1 MKRRAFAL
9 LCVTAVLA
17 GALSPAFTFS
27 AKWIG
32 SYSAY
37 DWWSIRTADIKLYS
51 YASNGNI
58 LNTGLTVNPAGWK
71 EKIYDISPYVPWKSV
86 TDRYISS
93 TYAQLSHTFT
103 PLPNSASMYGIQLQF
118 RDEWTLLQGRKYEFI
133 LLRNSIAFYD
143 DQGAPVSTGTQI
155 KSVSFGGLNATLE
168 DIRIDKDGYD
178 RAIRCLLE
186 PTSDVYVQTVSVFFN
201 SSYNP
206 LKPASKIVLDL
217 GFSDCVSYSGELEDA
232 VVNPTLDN
240 IDKQVQE
247 IQKSLN
253 PDVDYSKL
261 DQAIAEAGGIQGY
274 LDAQQG
280 DIMSSADRFKAHMPT
295 GVLPPTGDIP
305 TFLWSLVTGITNLK
319 IPVSNVTTSYFNGVT
334 IPGLIVISA
343 GGSYVSLG
351 GMLTICAAIY
361 GVRVF
366 LHLVGVRSFT
376 SKASDQEGD
385 KNG

>member
-1 MKRRAFAL
+1 MKRRALAL
-9 LCVTAVLA
+9 LCVIVVLA
-17 GALSPAFTFS
+17 GALFPAFTFS

-37 DWWSIRTADIKLYS
+37 DWWSTRTADVKLYS
-51 YASNGNI
+51 YSSNGNI
-58 LNTGLTVNPAGWK
+58 LNTGMLVNLAGWM

-93 TYAQLSHTFT
+93 TYAQLYENFA
-103 PLPNSASMYGIQLQF
+103 PLPSGASMYGIQLQF
-118 RDEWTLLQGRKYEFI
+118 RDEWTLLQGQKYEFI

-143 DQGAPVSTGTQI
+143 DQGTPVSTDTQV
-155 KSVSFGGLNATLE
+155 KSVSFGGLNATLDE
-168 DIRIDKDGYD
+168 IRIDKDGYD
-178 RAIRCLLE
+178 RAIRCVLE
-186 PTSDVYVQTVSVFFN
+186 PTADVYVQTVSIIFK

-206 LKPASKIVLDL
+206 SKPASKIVLDL
-217 GFSDCVSYSGELEDA
+217 GFSDCVSYSGDLEDA

-240 IDKQVQE
+240 IDKQLQE
-247 IQKSLN
+247 IQQSLN

-261 DQAIAEAGGIQGY
+261 DQAIADAGGIDAY
-274 LDAQQG
+274 LKDQQD
-280 DIMSSADRFKAHMPT
+280 DIMSTADRFKINKPS
-295 GVLPPTGDIP
+295 GVLPATGDISN
-305 TFLWSLVTGITNLK
+305 FLWALVNGITSLQ

-343 GGSYVSLG
+343 GGSYLSLG

-366 LHLVGVRSFT
+366 LHLVGARTFT
-376 SKASDQEGD
+376 SKSSDQEGD
-385 KNG
+385 K

>member
-1 MKRRAFAL
+1 MKRRALAL
-9 LCVTAVLA
+9 LCVTVVLA

-58 LNTGLTVNPAGWK
+58 LNTGILVNPAGWK
-71 EKIYDISPYVPWKSV
+71 ETIFDISPYVTWRSV
-86 TDRYISS
+86 IDRYISS
-93 TYAQLSHTFT
+93 TYAHLTYTFT
-103 PLPNSASMYGIQLQF
+103 PLPSGASMYGIQLQF

-133 LLRNSIAFYD
+133 LLRNSIAFYNSAGD
-143 DQGAPVSTGTQI
+143 PVSTGTQV
-155 KSVSFGGLNATLE
+155 KTVSFGGVDATLE
-168 DIRIDKDGYD
+168 DVRIGKDGYD
-178 RAIRCLLE
+178 RAIRCVVE
-186 PTSDVYVQTVSVFFN
+186 PTADVYVQTVSIVFK

-206 LKPASKIVLDL
+206 SNAASKIVVDL
-217 GFSDCVSYSGELEDA
+217 AFSDCVSYSGELEDA

-261 DQAIAEAGGIQGY
+261 DQAIADAGGIEGY
-274 LDAQQG
+274 LKDQQD
-280 DIMSSADRFKAHMPT
+280 DIMSSADRFKLKKPS
-295 GVLPPTGDIP
+295 GVLPATGDIP
-305 TFLWSLVTGITNLK
+305 SFLWALVNGITGLQ
-319 IPVSNVTTSYFNGVT
+319 IPVSAVTTSYFNGVS

-343 GGSYVSLG
+343 GGSYLSLG
-351 GMLTICAAIY
+351 GMFSICAAIY

-366 LHLVGVRSFT
+366 LHLVGVRTFT
-376 SKASDQEGD
+376 AKSSDQEGD
-385 KNG
+385 K

>member
-1 MKRRAFAL
+1 MKRRVLAL
-9 LCVTAVLA
+9 LCITVVLA
-17 GALSPAFTFS
+17 GALSLAFTFS

-58 LNTGLTVNPAGWK
+58 LNTGMPVNPAGWK
-71 EKIYDISPYVPWKSV
+71 ETIFDITPYVTWRSV

-93 TYAQLSHTFT
+93 TYAHLTYTFT
-103 PLPNSASMYGIQLQF
+103 PLPSGASMYGIQLQF

-133 LLRNSIAFYD
+133 LLRNSIAFYNSA
-143 DQGAPVSTGTQI
+143 GASVSTGTQV
-155 KSVSFGGLNATLE
+155 KLVSFGGVNATLE
-168 DIRIDKDGYD
+168 DFHIGKDGYD
-178 RAIRCLLE
+178 RAIRCVVE
-186 PTSDVYVQTVSVFFN
+186 PTADVYVQTVSIVFKSN
-201 SSYNP
+201 YNP
-206 LKPASKIVLDL
+206 SNSATKIVLDL
-217 GFSDCVSYSGELEDA
+217 AFSDCVSYTGELDSV
-232 VVNPTLDN
+232 VVNPTVDN

-274 LDAQQG
+274 LEAQQ
-280 DIMSSADRFKAHMPT
+280 DNIMSSADRFNLKKPT
-295 GVLPPTGDIP
+295 GVLPATGDIP
-305 TFLWSLVTGITNLK
+305 SFLWALVNGITSLQ
-319 IPVSNVTTSYFNGVT
+319 IPVSAVTTSYFNGVS

-343 GGSYVSLG
+343 GGSYLSLG

-366 LHLVGVRSFT
+366 LHLVGVRTFT
-376 SKASDQEGD
+376 SKPSDQEGD
-385 KNG
+385 K

>member
-1 MKRRAFAL
+1 MKRRALAL
-9 LCVTAVLA
+9 LCVTVVLA

-37 DWWSIRTADIKLYS
+37 DWWSIRTADIKLYT
-51 YASNGNI
+51 YNINGFYTSAI
-58 LNTGLTVNPAGWK
+58 PVNSSGWSQ
-71 EKIYDISPYVPWKSV
+71 KIYDISPYVSWTSV

-93 TYAQLSHTFT
+93 TYAHLSETFT
-103 PLPNSASMYGIQLQF
+103 ALSADATMYGLQLYF

-133 LLRNSIAFYD
+133 ILRNSIAFYD
-143 DQGAPVSTGTQI
+143 KQGSPISTGTQL
-155 KSVSFGGLNATLE
+155 KSVSFGTLNATLE
-168 DIRIDKDGYD
+168 DVRIGKDGFD
-178 RAIRCLLE
+178 RAIRCLLQ
-186 PTSDVYVQTVSVFFN
+186 PTEDIQVQNVNIIFK

-206 LKPASKIVLDL
+206 TVSASKIVLDL
-217 GFSDCVSYSGELEDA
+217 GFSDCVSYSGELEGA

-247 IQKSLN
+247 IQQSLN

-274 LDAQQG
+274 LEAQQD
-280 DIMSSADRFKAHMPT
+280 DIMSSANRFKLKKPS
-295 GVLPPTGDIP
+295 GVLPATGDIP
-305 TFLWSLVTGITNLK
+305 SFLWALVTGITNLQ

-343 GGSYVSLG
+343 GGSYLSFG

-366 LHLVGVRSFT
+366 LHLVGARTFT
-376 SKASDQEGD
+376 SKSSDQEGD
-385 KNG
+385 K

>member
-1 MKRRAFAL
+1 VKRRALAL
-9 LCVTAVLA
+9 LCVTVVLA

-58 LNTGLTVNPAGWK
+58 LNTGILVNPAGWK
-71 EKIYDISPYVPWKSV
+71 ETIFDISPYVTWRSV
-86 TDRYISS
+86 IDRYISS
-93 TYAQLSHTFT
+93 TYAHLTYTFT
-103 PLPNSASMYGIQLQF
+103 PLPSGASMYGIQLQF

-133 LLRNSIAFYD
+133 LLRNSIAFYNSAGD
-143 DQGAPVSTGTQI
+143 PVSTGTQV
-155 KSVSFGGLNATLE
+155 KTVSFGGVDATLE
-168 DIRIDKDGYD
+168 DVRIGKDGYD
-178 RAIRCLLE
+178 RAIRCVVE
-186 PTSDVYVQTVSVFFN
+186 PTADVYVQTVSIVFK

-206 LKPASKIVLDL
+206 SNAASKIVVDL
-217 GFSDCVSYSGELEDA
+217 AFSDCVSYSGELEDA

-261 DQAIAEAGGIQGY
+261 DQAIADAGGIEGY
-274 LDAQQG
+274 LKDQQD
-280 DIMSSADRFKAHMPT
+280 DIMSSADRFKLKKPS
-295 GVLPPTGDIP
+295 GVLPATGDIP
-305 TFLWSLVTGITNLK
+305 SFLWALVNGITGLQ
-319 IPVSNVTTSYFNGVT
+319 IPVSAVTTSYFNGVS

-343 GGSYVSLG
+343 GGSYLSLG
-351 GMLTICAAIY
+351 GMFSICAAIY

-366 LHLVGVRSFT
+366 LHLVGVRTFT
-376 SKASDQEGD
+376 AKSSDQEGD
-385 KNG
+385 K

>member
-1 MKRRAFAL
+1 MKRRALAL
-9 LCVTAVLA
+9 LCITVVLA

-37 DWWSIRTADIKLYS
+37 DWWSIRTADIKMYT
-51 YASNGNI
+51 YDKNGFYTSAI
-58 LNTGLTVNPAGWK
+58 SVNSSGWSQ
-71 EKIYDISPYVPWKSV
+71 KIYDISPFVSWTSV

-93 TYAQLSHTFT
+93 TYAHLSQTFT
-103 PLPNSASMYGIQLQF
+103 GLSADATMYGLQLYF

-133 LLRNSIAFYD
+133 ILRNSIAFYD
-143 DQGAPVSTGTQI
+143 KQGSPISTGTQV

-168 DIRIDKDGYD
+168 DIRIGKDGYD
-178 RAIRCLLE
+178 RAIRCLLS
-186 PTSDVYVQTVSVFFN
+186 PTEDIQVQNVNIIFK

-206 LKPASKIVLDL
+206 TVSASKIILDL
-217 GFSDCVSYSGELEDA
+217 GFSDCVSYSGELEGA

-247 IQKSLN
+247 IQQSLN

-274 LDAQQG
+274 LEAQQD
-280 DIMSSADRFKAHMPT
+280 DIMSSADRFKLKKPS
-295 GVLPPTGDIP
+295 GVLPATGDIP
-305 TFLWSLVTGITNLK
+305 SFLWALVNGITSLQ
-319 IPVSNVTTSYFNGVT
+319 IPVSAVTTSYFNGVS

-343 GGSYVSLG
+343 GGSYLSLG

-366 LHLVGVRSFT
+366 LHLVGARTFT
-376 SKASDQEGD
+376 SKSSDQEGD
-385 KNG
+385 K

>member
-1 MKRRAFAL
+1 MKRRALAL
-9 LCVTAVLA
+9 LCVTVVLA

-32 SYSAY
+32 SYGAY
-37 DWWSIRTADIKLYS
+37 DWWSIRTADIKMYTYNKS
-51 YASNGNI
+51 GIYTSAI
-58 LNTGLTVNPAGWK
+58 PVNSSGWS
-71 EKIYDISPYVPWKSV
+71 EKIYDISPYVSWTSV

-93 TYAQLSHTFT
+93 TYAHLSETFT
-103 PLPNSASMYGIQLQF
+103 ALSADATMYGLQLYF

-133 LLRNSIAFYD
+133 ILRNSIAFYD
-143 DQGAPVSTGTQI
+143 KQGSPISTGTQL
-155 KSVSFGGLNATLE
+155 KSVSFGTLNATL
-168 DIRIDKDGYD
+168 DDVRIGKDGYD
-178 RAIRCLLE
+178 RAIRCLLQ
-186 PTSDVYVQTVSVFFN
+186 PTEDIQVQNVNIIFK

-206 LKPASKIVLDL
+206 TVSASKIVLDL
-217 GFSDCVSYSGELEDA
+217 GFSDCVSYSGELEGA

-247 IQKSLN
+247 IQQSLN

-274 LDAQQG
+274 LEAQQD
-280 DIMSSADRFKAHMPT
+280 DIMSSADRFKLKKPT
-295 GVLPPTGDIP
+295 GVLPATGDIP
-305 TFLWSLVTGITNLK
+305 SFLWALVSGITGLQ
-319 IPVSNVTTSYFNGVT
+319 IPVSAVTTSYFNGVS

-343 GGSYVSLG
+343 GGSYLSIG

-366 LHLVGVRSFT
+366 LHLVGVRTFT
-376 SKASDQEGD
+376 SKSSDQEGD
-385 KNG
+385 K

>member
-9 LCVTAVLA
+9 LCVTVVLA

-32 SYSAY
+32 QYSAY
-37 DWWSIRTADIKLYS
+37 DWWSIRTADIMMYTYDK
-51 YASNGNI
+51 NG
-58 LNTGLTVNPAGWK
+58 VYHSAMPVSSAGWS
-71 EKIYDISPYVPWKSV
+71 EKIYDISPYVKWTSV

-93 TYAQLSHTFT
+93 TYAQLSETFT
-103 PLPNSASMYGIQLQF
+103 ALPVDASMYGLQLEF

-133 LLRNSIAFYD
+133 LLRNFIAFYD
-143 DQGAPVSTGTQI
+143 NQGTPVSTGTQV
-155 KSVSFGGLNATLE
+155 KSVSFGSLSATLE
-168 DIRIDKDGYD
+168 DFRIGIDGYD
-178 RAIRCLLE
+178 RAIRCVLE
-186 PTSDVYVQTVSVFFN
+186 PTEDIYVQNVKIVFK

-206 LKPASKIVLDL
+206 TKPASKIVLDL
-217 GFSDCVSYSGELEDA
+217 GFSDCVSYSGELESA

-261 DQAIAEAGGIQGY
+261 DQAIAEAGSIQGY
-274 LDAQQG
+274 LEAQQN
-280 DIMSSADRFKAHMPT
+280 DIMSSADRFKLKKPS
-295 GVLPPTGDIP
+295 GVLPATGDIP
-305 TFLWSLVTGITNLK
+305 SFLWALVNGITSLQ
-319 IPVSNVTTSYFNGVT
+319 IPVSAVTTSYFNGVS

-343 GGSYVSLG
+343 GGSYLSFG

-366 LHLVGVRSFT
+366 LHLVGARTFT
-376 SKASDQEGD
+376 SKSSDQEGD
-385 KNG
+385 K

>member
-1 MKRRAFAL
+1 MKRRVLAL
-9 LCVTAVLA
+9 LCVTVVLA
-17 GALSPAFTFS
+17 GALTPAFTFS

-37 DWWSIRTADIKLYS
+37 DWWSIRTADIKMYT
-51 YASNGNI
+51 YDKNGFY
-58 LNTGLTVNPAGWK
+58 TSAFSVNSSGWSQ
-71 EKIYDISPYVPWKSV
+71 KIYDISPYVSWTSV

-93 TYAQLSHTFT
+93 TYAHFSQTFT
-103 PLPNSASMYGIQLQF
+103 GLSADATMYGLQLYF

-133 LLRNSIAFYD
+133 ILRNYIAFYD
-143 DQGAPVSTGTQI
+143 KQGSPKSTGTQV
-155 KSVSFGGLNATLE
+155 KSVSFGSLNATLE
-168 DIRIDKDGYD
+168 DVHIGKDGYD

-186 PTSDVYVQTVSVFFN
+186 PTEDIQVQNVNIIFKG
-201 SSYNP
+201 SYNP
-206 LKPASKIVLDL
+206 TVSASKIVLDL
-217 GFSDCVSYSGELEDA
+217 AFSDCVSYSGQLEGA

-247 IQKSLN
+247 IQQSLN

-261 DQAIAEAGGIQGY
+261 DQAIVEAGGIQGY
-274 LDAQQG
+274 LEAQQD
-280 DIMSSADRFKAHMPT
+280 DIMSSADRFKIKKPT
-295 GVLPPTGDIP
+295 GVLPATGDIP
-305 TFLWSLVTGITNLK
+305 SFLWALVTGITNLQ

-343 GGSYVSLG
+343 GGSYLSIG

-366 LHLVGVRSFT
+366 LHLVGVRTFT
-376 SKASDQEGD
+376 SKPSDQEGD
-385 KNG
+385 K

>member
-1 MKRRAFAL
+1 MKRRALAL
-9 LCVTAVLA
+9 LCVTVVLA

-32 SYSAY
+32 SYGAY
-37 DWWSIRTADIKLYS
+37 DWWSIRTADIKMYTYNKS
-51 YASNGNI
+51 GIYTSAI
-58 LNTGLTVNPAGWK
+58 PVNSSGWS
-71 EKIYDISPYVPWKSV
+71 EKIYDISPYVSWTSV

-93 TYAQLSHTFT
+93 TYAHLSETFT
-103 PLPNSASMYGIQLQF
+103 ALSADATMYGLQLYF

-133 LLRNSIAFYD
+133 ILRNSIAFYD
-143 DQGAPVSTGTQI
+143 KQGSPISTGTQL
-155 KSVSFGGLNATLE
+155 KSVFFGTLNATL
-168 DIRIDKDGYD
+168 DDVRIGIDGYD

-186 PTSDVYVQTVSVFFN
+186 PTEDIQVQNVNLIFK

-206 LKPASKIVLDL
+206 TVSASKIVLDL
-217 GFSDCVSYSGELEDA
+217 GFSDCVSYSGQLEGA

-247 IQKSLN
+247 IQQSLN

-274 LDAQQG
+274 LEAQQD
-280 DIMSSADRFKAHMPT
+280 DIMSSADRFNLKKPS
-295 GVLPPTGDIP
+295 GVLPATGDIP
-305 TFLWSLVTGITNLK
+305 SFLWALVSGITSLQ
-319 IPVSNVTTSYFNGVT
+319 IPVSAVTTSYFNGVS

-343 GGSYVSLG
+343 GGSYLSLG

-366 LHLVGVRSFT
+366 LHIVGARTFT
-376 SKASDQEGD
+376 SKSSDQEGD
-385 KNG
+385 K

>member
-1 MKRRAFAL
+1 MKRRALAL
-9 LCVTAVLA
+9 LCVTVVLA

-37 DWWSIRTADIKLYS
+37 DWWSIRTADIKMYT
-51 YASNGNI
+51 YNKNGI
-58 LNTGLTVNPAGWK
+58 YTSAIPVNSSGWS
-71 EKIYDISPYVPWKSV
+71 EKIYDISPYVSWTSV

-93 TYAQLSHTFT
+93 TYAHLSETFT
-103 PLPNSASMYGIQLQF
+103 SLSADATMYGLQLYF
-118 RDEWTLLQGRKYEFI
+118 RDEWTLLQGRNYEFI
-133 LLRNSIAFYD
+133 ILRNSIAFYD
-143 DQGAPVSTGTQI
+143 KQGSPISTGTQL
-155 KSVSFGGLNATLE
+155 KSVSFGTLNATLE
-168 DIRIDKDGYD
+168 DVRIGKDGYD
-178 RAIRCLLE
+178 RAIRCLLQ
-186 PTSDVYVQTVSVFFN
+186 PTEDIQVQNVNIIFK

-206 LKPASKIVLDL
+206 AVSASKIVLDL
-217 GFSDCVSYSGELEDA
+217 GFSDCVSYSGELEGA

-247 IQKSLN
+247 IQQSLN

-261 DQAIAEAGGIQGY
+261 DQAIAEAGSIQGY
-274 LDAQQG
+274 LEAQQD
-280 DIMSSADRFKAHMPT
+280 DIMSSADRFKLKKPS
-295 GVLPPTGDIP
+295 GVLPATGDIP
-305 TFLWSLVTGITNLK
+305 SFLWAMVTGITNLK

-343 GGSYVSLG
+343 GGSYLSIG

-366 LHLVGVRSFT
+366 LHLVGARTFT
-376 SKASDQEGD
+376 SKSSDQEGD
-385 KNG
+385 K

>member
-1 MKRRAFAL
+1 MKRRVLAL
-9 LCVTAVLA
+9 LCVTLVLA
-17 GALSPAFTFS
+17 GALSLAFTFS

-37 DWWSIRTADIKLYS
+37 DWWSILTADIKMYTYNKDGYYTS
-51 YASNGNI
+51 AKPVDSS
-58 LNTGLTVNPAGWK
+58 AWSQ
-71 EKIYDISPYVPWKSV
+71 KIYDISPYVSWTSV

-93 TYAQLSHTFT
+93 TYAHLSQTFT
-103 PLPNSASMYGIQLQF
+103 GLSADATMYGLQLYF
-118 RDEWTLLQGRKYEFI
+118 RDEWTLLQSRKYEFI
-133 LLRNSIAFYD
+133 ILRNYIAFYD
-143 DQGAPVSTGTQI
+143 KQGSAISTGTQV
-155 KSVSFGGLNATLE
+155 KSVSFGSLNATLE
-168 DIRIDKDGYD
+168 DVHIGKDGYD

-186 PTSDVYVQTVSVFFN
+186 PTEDIQVQNVNIIFK

-206 LKPASKIVLDL
+206 TVSASKIVLDL
-217 GFSDCVSYSGELEDA
+217 AFSDCVSYSGQLEGA

-247 IQKSLN
+247 IQQSLN

-274 LDAQQG
+274 LEAQQD
-280 DIMSSADRFKAHMPT
+280 DIMSSADRFKLKKPS
-295 GVLPPTGDIP
+295 GVLPATGDIP
-305 TFLWSLVTGITNLK
+305 SFLWALVTGITNLQ

-343 GGSYVSLG
+343 GGSYLSIG

-366 LHLVGVRSFT
+366 LHLVGVRTFT
-376 SKASDQEGD
+376 SKPSDQEGD
-385 KNG
+385 K

>member
-1 MKRRAFAL
+1 MKRRVLAL
-9 LCVTAVLA
+9 LCVTVVLA
-17 GALSPAFTFS
+17 GALSPAFTIS

-37 DWWSIRTADIKLYS
+37 DWWSIRTADIKMYTYDKS
-51 YASNGNI
+51 GIYTSAI
-58 LNTGLTVNPAGWK
+58 PVNSSGWSQ
-71 EKIYDISPYVPWKSV
+71 KIYDISPYVSWTSV

-93 TYAQLSHTFT
+93 TYAHLSETFT
-103 PLPNSASMYGIQLQF
+103 ALSADATMYGLQLYF

-133 LLRNSIAFYD
+133 ILRNYIAFYD
-143 DQGAPVSTGTQI
+143 KQGSPISTGTQV
-155 KSVSFGGLNATLE
+155 KSVSFGTLNATL
-168 DIRIDKDGYD
+168 DDVRIGKDGYD

-186 PTSDVYVQTVSVFFN
+186 PTEDIQVQNVNIIFK

-206 LKPASKIVLDL
+206 TVSASKIVLDF
-217 GFSDCVSYSGELEDA
+217 GFSDCVSYSGQLEGA

-261 DQAIAEAGGIQGY
+261 DEAIAEAGSIQGY
-274 LDAQQG
+274 LEAQQN
-280 DIMSSADRFKAHMPT
+280 DIMSSADRFKLKKPS
-295 GVLPPTGDIP
+295 GVLPLTGDIP
-305 TFLWSLVTGITNLK
+305 SFLWALVNGITSLQ
-319 IPVSNVTTSYFNGVT
+319 IPVSAVTTSYFNGVT

-343 GGSYVSLG
+343 GGSYLSLG

-366 LHLVGVRSFT
+366 LHLVGARTFT
-376 SKASDQEGD
+376 SKSSDQEGD
-385 KNG
+385 K

>member
-9 LCVTAVLA
+9 LCVTVVLA
-17 GALSPAFTFS
+17 GAFSPAFTLS

-37 DWWSIRTADIKLYS
+37 DWWSIHTADIKLYS
-51 YASNGNI
+51 YSSNGNI
-58 LNTGLTVNPAGWK
+58 LNTGMLVNPAGWT

-93 TYAQLSHTFT
+93 TYAQLSYTFS
-103 PLPNSASMYGIQLQF
+103 PLPSGASMYGIQLQF

-143 DQGAPVSTGTQI
+143 DHGTPVSTGTQV
-155 KSVSFGGLNATLE
+155 KTVSFGGLNATLE

-178 RAIRCLLE
+178 RAIRCLVE
-186 PTSDVYVQTVSVFFN
+186 PTADVYVQTVSIVFK

-206 LKPASKIVLDL
+206 TKAASKIVLDL

-247 IQKSLN
+247 IHQSLN

-261 DQAIAEAGGIQGY
+261 DQAIADAGGIQGY
-274 LDAQQG
+274 LEAQQD
-280 DIMSSADRFKAHMPT
+280 DIMSSADRFKLKKPS
-295 GVLPPTGDIP
+295 GVLPATGDIP
-305 TFLWSLVTGITNLK
+305 SFLWALVTGLTNLQ
-319 IPVSNVTTSYFNGVT
+319 IPVSNVTSSYFNGVN

-343 GGSYVSLG
+343 GGSYLSIG
-351 GMLTICAAIY
+351 GMLSICAAIY

-366 LHLVGVRSFT
+366 LHLVGVRIFT
-376 SKASDQEGD
+376 SKSSDQEGD
-385 KNG
+385 K

>member
-1 MKRRAFAL
+1 MYTYNKDGFY
-9 LCVTAVLA
+9 TS
-17 GALSPAFTFS
+17 ALSVNS
-27 AKWIG
+27 SG
-32 SYSAY
+32 
-37 DWWSIRTADIKLYS
+37 WSQ
-51 YASNGNI
+51 
-58 LNTGLTVNPAGWK
+58 
-71 EKIYDISPYVPWKSV
+71 KIYDISPYVSWTSV

-93 TYAQLSHTFT
+93 TYAHLSQTFT
-103 PLPNSASMYGIQLQF
+103 GLSADATMYGLQLYF

-133 LLRNSIAFYD
+133 ILRNYIAFYD
-143 DQGAPVSTGTQI
+143 NHGSPISTGTQV
-155 KSVSFGGLNATLE
+155 KSVSFGSLNATLE
-168 DIRIDKDGYD
+168 DVHIGKDGYD

-186 PTSDVYVQTVSVFFN
+186 PTEDIQVQNVNIIFK

-206 LKPASKIVLDL
+206 TVSASKIVLDL
-217 GFSDCVSYSGELEDA
+217 AFSDCVSYSGQLEGA

-247 IQKSLN
+247 IKQALN

-261 DQAIAEAGGIQGY
+261 DQAIAEAGGIYGY
-274 LDAQQG
+274 LKDQQD
-280 DIMSSADRFKAHMPT
+280 DIMGSADRFKVKKPS
-295 GVLPPTGDIP
+295 GVLPATGDIP
-305 TFLWSLVTGITNLK
+305 SFFWAIVTGITNLQ

-343 GGSYVSLG
+343 GGSYLSIG

-366 LHLVGVRSFT
+366 LHLVGVRTFT

-385 KNG
+385 K

>member
-1 MKRRAFAL
+1 MKRRALAL
-9 LCVTAVLA
+9 LCVTVVLA

-37 DWWSIRTADIKLYS
+37 DWWSIRTADIKMYTYNKDGFYTSALS
-51 YASNGNI
+51 
-58 LNTGLTVNPAGWK
+58 VNSSGWSQ
-71 EKIYDISPYVPWKSV
+71 KIYDISPYVSWTSV

-93 TYAQLSHTFT
+93 TYAHLSQTFT
-103 PLPNSASMYGIQLQF
+103 GLSADATMYGLQLYF

-133 LLRNSIAFYD
+133 ILRNYIAFYD
-143 DQGAPVSTGTQI
+143 KQGSPISTGTQV
-155 KSVSFGGLNATLE
+155 KSVSFGSLNATLE
-168 DIRIDKDGYD
+168 DVHIGKDGYD

-186 PTSDVYVQTVSVFFN
+186 PTEDIQVQNVNIIFK

-206 LKPASKIVLDL
+206 TVSASKIVLDL
-217 GFSDCVSYSGELEDA
+217 AFSDCVSYSGQLEGA

-247 IQKSLN
+247 IKQSLN

-261 DQAIAEAGGIQGY
+261 DQAIAEAGGIDGY
-274 LDAQQG
+274 LKDQQD
-280 DIMSSADRFKAHMPT
+280 DIMGSADRFKVKKPS
-295 GVLPPTGDIP
+295 GVLPATGDIP
-305 TFLWSLVTGITNLK
+305 SFFWAIVTGITNLQ
-319 IPVSNVTTSYFNGVT
+319 IPVSNVTTSYFNGVN

-343 GGSYVSLG
+343 GGSYLSIG

-366 LHLVGVRSFT
+366 LHLVGVRTFT

-385 KNG
+385 K

>member
-1 MKRRAFAL
+1 MKRRALAL
-9 LCVTAVLA
+9 LCVTVVLA

-32 SYSAY
+32 SYGAF
-37 DWWSIRTADIKLYS
+37 DWWSILTADIKMYT
-51 YASNGNI
+51 YNKNGI
-58 LNTGLTVNPAGWK
+58 YTSALSVNSSGWSQ
-71 EKIYDISPYVPWKSV
+71 KIYDISPYVSWTSV

-93 TYAQLSHTFT
+93 TYAHLSQTFT
-103 PLPNSASMYGIQLQF
+103 GLSADATMYGLQLYF

-133 LLRNSIAFYD
+133 ILRNSIAFYD
-143 DQGAPVSTGTQI
+143 KQGSPISTGTQV
-155 KSVSFGGLNATLE
+155 KSVSFGSLYATLE
-168 DIRIDKDGYD
+168 DVHIGKDGYD

-186 PTSDVYVQTVSVFFN
+186 PTEDIQVQNVNIIFK

-206 LKPASKIVLDL
+206 TVSASKIVLDL
-217 GFSDCVSYSGELEDA
+217 AFSDCVSYSGQLEGA

-247 IQKSLN
+247 IQQSLN

-261 DQAIAEAGGIQGY
+261 DQAVAEAGSIQGY
-274 LDAQQG
+274 LEAQQD
-280 DIMSSADRFKAHMPT
+280 DIMSSADRFKLKKPS
-295 GVLPPTGDIP
+295 GVLPATGDVP
-305 TFLWSLVTGITNLK
+305 SFLWALVTGITNLQ

-334 IPGLIVISA
+334 IPGLIVISS
-343 GGSYVSLG
+343 GGSYLSLG

-366 LHLVGVRSFT
+366 LHLVGARTFT
-376 SKASDQEGD
+376 SKSSDQEGD
-385 KNG
+385 K

>member
-1 MKRRAFAL
+1 MKRRALAL
-9 LCVTAVLA
+9 LCVTVVMA

-32 SYSAY
+32 SYGAY
-37 DWWSIRTADIKLYS
+37 DWWSIRTADIKMYT
-51 YASNGNI
+51 YDK
-58 LNTGLTVNPAGWK
+58 TGIYTSAIPVNSSGWS
-71 EKIYDISPYVPWKSV
+71 EKIYDISPYVSWTSV

-93 TYAQLSHTFT
+93 TYAHLSESFT
-103 PLPNSASMYGIQLQF
+103 SLSADATMYGLQLYF

-133 LLRNSIAFYD
+133 ILRNSIAFYD
-143 DQGAPVSTGTQI
+143 KQGSPISTGTQL

-168 DIRIDKDGYD
+168 DVRIGKDGYD
-178 RAIRCLLE
+178 RAIRCLLQ
-186 PTSDVYVQTVSVFFN
+186 PTEDIQVQNVNIIFK

-206 LKPASKIVLDL
+206 TVSASKIVLDF
-217 GFSDCVSYSGELEDA
+217 GFSDCVSYSGDLEGA

-247 IQKSLN
+247 IQQSLN

-274 LDAQQG
+274 LEAQQD
-280 DIMSSADRFKAHMPT
+280 DIMSPADRFKLKKPS
-295 GVLPPTGDIP
+295 GVLPATGDIP
-305 TFLWSLVTGITNLK
+305 SFLWALVSGITSLQ
-319 IPVSNVTTSYFNGVT
+319 IPVSAVTTSYFNGVS

-343 GGSYVSLG
+343 GGSYLSIG

-366 LHLVGVRSFT
+366 LHLVGARTFT
-376 SKASDQEGD
+376 SKSSDQEGD
-385 KNG
+385 K

>member
-9 LCVTAVLA
+9 LCATVVLA
-17 GALSPAFTFS
+17 GALSSAFTFS

-32 SYSAY
+32 SYGAY
-37 DWWSIRTADIKLYS
+37 DWWSIRTADIKMYT
-51 YASNGNI
+51 YNQNGI
-58 LNTGLTVNPAGWK
+58 YTSAIPVNSSGWS
-71 EKIYDISPYVPWKSV
+71 EKIYDISPYVSWTSV

-93 TYAQLSHTFT
+93 TYAHLSETFT
-103 PLPNSASMYGIQLQF
+103 ALAADATMYGLQLYF

-133 LLRNSIAFYD
+133 ILRNSIAFYD
-143 DQGAPVSTGTQI
+143 KQGSPISTGTQL

-168 DIRIDKDGYD
+168 DVRIGKDGYD
-178 RAIRCLLE
+178 RAIRCLLQ
-186 PTSDVYVQTVSVFFN
+186 PTEDIQVQNVNIIFK

-206 LKPASKIVLDL
+206 TVSASKIVLDL
-217 GFSDCVSYSGELEDA
+217 GFSDCVSYSGQLEGA

-247 IQKSLN
+247 IQQSLN

-274 LDAQQG
+274 LEAQQD
-280 DIMSSADRFKAHMPT
+280 DIMSSADRFKLKKPS
-295 GVLPPTGDIP
+295 GVLPATGDIP
-305 TFLWSLVTGITNLK
+305 SFLWALVTGITNLQ

-343 GGSYVSLG
+343 GGSYLSIG

-366 LHLVGVRSFT
+366 LHLVGARTFT
-376 SKASDQEGD
+376 SKSSDQEGD
-385 KNG
+385 K

>member
-1 MKRRAFAL
+1 MKRRALAL
-9 LCVTAVLA
+9 LCVTVVLA

-37 DWWSIRTADIKLYS
+37 DWWSIRTADIKLYTYDKS
-51 YASNGNI
+51 GIYTSAI
-58 LNTGLTVNPAGWK
+58 PVNSSGWSQ
-71 EKIYDISPYVPWKSV
+71 KIYDISPYVSWTSV

-93 TYAQLSHTFT
+93 TYAHLSETFT
-103 PLPNSASMYGIQLQF
+103 ALSSDATMYGLQLYF

-133 LLRNSIAFYD
+133 ILRNFIAFYD
-143 DQGAPVSTGTQI
+143 KQGSPVSTGTQV
-155 KSVSFGGLNATLE
+155 KSVSFGTLNATL
-168 DIRIDKDGYD
+168 DDVRIGKDGYD

-186 PTSDVYVQTVSVFFN
+186 PTEDIQVQNVNIIFK

-206 LKPASKIVLDL
+206 TVSASKIVLDL
-217 GFSDCVSYSGELEDA
+217 GFSDCVSYSGELEGA

-247 IQKSLN
+247 IQQSLN
-253 PDVDYSKL
+253 PVVDYSKL
-261 DQAIAEAGGIQGY
+261 DQAIAEAGSVQGY
-274 LDAQQG
+274 LEAQQD
-280 DIMSSADRFKAHMPT
+280 DIMSSADRFKLKKPS
-295 GVLPPTGDIP
+295 GVLPATGDIP
-305 TFLWSLVTGITNLK
+305 SFLWALVNGITSLQ
-319 IPVSNVTTSYFNGVT
+319 IPVSVVTTSYFNGVS

-343 GGSYVSLG
+343 GGSYLSLG

-366 LHLVGVRSFT
+366 LHLVGARTFT
-376 SKASDQEGD
+376 SKSSDQEGD
-385 KNG
+385 K

>member
-1 MKRRAFAL
+1 MKKRVLSL
-9 LCVTAVLA
+9 LCVVVVLA
-17 GALSPAFTFS
+17 GAFAPAFTLS

-58 LNTGLTVNPAGWK
+58 LNTGILVNPAGWK
-71 EKIYDISPYVPWKSV
+71 EKIYDISPYVTWRSV

-93 TYAQLSHTFT
+93 TYAQLSYTFQ
-103 PLPNSASMYGIQLQF
+103 PLPSGASTYGIQLQF

-143 DQGAPVSTGTQI
+143 SAGEPVSTGTQVKI
-155 KSVSFGGLNATLE
+155 VSFGGVDATLE
-168 DIRIDKDGYD
+168 DVRIGKDGYD
-178 RAIRCLLE
+178 RAIRCLIE
-186 PTSDVYVQTVSVFFN
+186 PTADVYVQTVSVVFK

-206 LKPASKIVLDL
+206 TTPASKIVVDL
-217 GFSDCVSYSGELEDA
+217 AFSDCVSYTGELDSV
-232 VVNPTLDN
+232 VVNPTIDN

-261 DQAIAEAGGIQGY
+261 DQAIAEAGGIDGY
-274 LDAQQG
+274 LKDQQD
-280 DIMSSADRFKAHMPT
+280 DIMSSADRFKIKKPS
-295 GVLPPTGDIP
+295 GVLPATGDIP
-305 TFLWSLVTGITNLK
+305 SFLWALVNGITSLQ

-343 GGSYVSLG
+343 GGSYLSIG

-366 LHLVGVRSFT
+366 LHILGVRTFT
-376 SKASDQEGD
+376 SKASDQERD
-385 KNG
+385 K

>member
-9 LCVTAVLA
+9 LCVIVVLA
-17 GALSPAFTFS
+17 GALTPAFTFS

-37 DWWSIRTADIKLYS
+37 DWWSIRTADIKMYT
-51 YASNGNI
+51 YDKNGFYTSAI
-58 LNTGLTVNPAGWK
+58 PVDSSGWSQ
-71 EKIYDISPYVPWKSV
+71 KIYDISPYVSWTSV

-93 TYAQLSHTFT
+93 TYAHLSQSFT
-103 PLPNSASMYGIQLQF
+103 ALSVDATMYGLQLYF

-133 LLRNSIAFYD
+133 ILRNFIAFYD
-143 DQGAPVSTGTQI
+143 DQGSPVSTGTQV
-155 KSVSFGGLNATLE
+155 KTVSFGGLNATLE

-178 RAIRCLLE
+178 RAIRCLLQ
-186 PTSDVYVQTVSVFFN
+186 PTEDIQVQNVNIIFK

-206 LKPASKIVLDL
+206 TVSASKIVLDL
-217 GFSDCVSYSGELEDA
+217 GFSDCVSYSGELEGV

-247 IQKSLN
+247 IKKSLN

-261 DQAIAEAGGIQGY
+261 DQAIAEAGGIDSY
-274 LDAQQG
+274 LKDQQD
-280 DIMSSADRFKAHMPT
+280 DIMGSADRFKLKKPS
-295 GVLPPTGDIP
+295 GVLPATGDIP
-305 TFLWSLVTGITNLK
+305 SFLWALVTGLTNLQ
-319 IPVSNVTTSYFNGVT
+319 IPVSNVTSSYFNGVN

-343 GGSYVSLG
+343 GGSYLSIG
-351 GMLTICAAIY
+351 GMLSICAAIY

-366 LHLVGVRSFT
+366 LHLVGVRIFT
-376 SKASDQEGD
+376 SKSSDQEGD
-385 KNG
+385 K

>member
-1 MKRRAFAL
+1 MKRRALAL
-9 LCVTAVLA
+9 LCVTVVLA

-37 DWWSIRTADIKLYS
+37 DWWSIRTADIKMYT
-51 YASNGNI
+51 YNKNGI
-58 LNTGLTVNPAGWK
+58 YTSAIPVNSSGWSQ
-71 EKIYDISPYVPWKSV
+71 KIYDISPYVSWTSV

-93 TYAQLSHTFT
+93 TYAHLSETFT
-103 PLPNSASMYGIQLQF
+103 DLSSDATMYGLQLYF

-133 LLRNSIAFYD
+133 ILRNSIAFYD
-143 DQGAPVSTGTQI
+143 KQGSPISTGTQL
-155 KSVSFGGLNATLE
+155 KSVSFGTLYATLE
-168 DIRIDKDGYD
+168 DVLIGKDGYD

-186 PTSDVYVQTVSVFFN
+186 PTEDIQVQNVNIIFK

-206 LKPASKIVLDL
+206 TVSASKIVLDL
-217 GFSDCVSYSGELEDA
+217 GFSDCVSYSGQLEGA

-247 IQKSLN
+247 IHQSLN

-274 LDAQQG
+274 LEAQQN
-280 DIMSSADRFKAHMPT
+280 DIMSSADRFKLKKPS
-295 GVLPPTGDIP
+295 GVLPATGDIP
-305 TFLWSLVTGITNLK
+305 SFLWAVVNGITSLQ
-319 IPVSNVTTSYFNGVT
+319 IPVSAVTTSYFNGVS

-343 GGSYVSLG
+343 GGSYLSLG

-366 LHLVGVRSFT
+366 LHLVGARTFT
-376 SKASDQEGD
+376 SKSSDQEGD
-385 KNG
+385 K

>member
-1 MKRRAFAL
+1 MKRRALAL
-9 LCVTAVLA
+9 LCVTVVLA

-37 DWWSIRTADIKLYS
+37 DWWSIRTADIKMYT
-51 YASNGNI
+51 YNKNGI
-58 LNTGLTVNPAGWK
+58 YTSAIPVNSSGWS
-71 EKIYDISPYVPWKSV
+71 EKIYDISPYVSWTSV

-93 TYAQLSHTFT
+93 TYAHLSETFT
-103 PLPNSASMYGIQLQF
+103 ALSADATMYGLQLYF

-133 LLRNSIAFYD
+133 ILRNSIAFYD
-143 DQGAPVSTGTQI
+143 KQGSPISTGTQL
-155 KSVSFGGLNATLE
+155 KSVSFGTLNATLE
-168 DIRIDKDGYD
+168 DVRIGKDGYD
-178 RAIRCLLE
+178 RAIRCLLQ
-186 PTSDVYVQTVSVFFN
+186 PTEDIQVQNVNIIFK

-206 LKPASKIVLDL
+206 TVSASKIVLDL
-217 GFSDCVSYSGELEDA
+217 GFSDCVSYSGDLEDA

-247 IQKSLN
+247 IQQSLN

-261 DQAIAEAGGIQGY
+261 DEAIAEAGGIQGY
-274 LDAQQG
+274 LEAQQE
-280 DIMSSADRFKAHMPT
+280 DIMSSADRFKLKKPS
-295 GVLPPTGDIP
+295 GVLPATGDIP
-305 TFLWSLVTGITNLK
+305 SFLWALVNGITSLQ
-319 IPVSNVTTSYFNGVT
+319 IPVSAVTTSYFNGVS

-343 GGSYVSLG
+343 GGSYLSLG

-366 LHLVGVRSFT
+366 LHLVGARTFT
-376 SKASDQEGD
+376 SKSSDQEGD
-385 KNG
+385 K

>member
-1 MKRRAFAL
+1 MKRRALAL
-9 LCVTAVLA
+9 LCVTVVLA

-37 DWWSIRTADIKLYS
+37 DWWSIRTADIKMYT
-51 YASNGNI
+51 YNKNGI
-58 LNTGLTVNPAGWK
+58 YTSAISVNSSGWSQ
-71 EKIYDISPYVPWKSV
+71 KIYDISPYVSWTSV

-93 TYAQLSHTFT
+93 TYAHLSQTFT
-103 PLPNSASMYGIQLQF
+103 GLSADATMYGLQLYF

-133 LLRNSIAFYD
+133 ILRNFIAFYD
-143 DQGAPVSTGTQI
+143 KQGSPISTGTQV

-168 DIRIDKDGYD
+168 DVLIGKDGYD

-186 PTSDVYVQTVSVFFN
+186 PTEDIQVQNVNIIFK

-206 LKPASKIVLDL
+206 TVSASKIVLDL
-217 GFSDCVSYSGELEDA
+217 GFSDCVSYSGQLEGA

-247 IQKSLN
+247 IQQSLN

-261 DQAIAEAGGIQGY
+261 DEAIAEAGSIQGY
-274 LDAQQG
+274 LEAQQD
-280 DIMSSADRFKAHMPT
+280 DIMSSADRFKLKKPS
-295 GVLPPTGDIP
+295 GVLPATGDIP
-305 TFLWSLVTGITNLK
+305 SFLWALVTGITNLQ
-319 IPVSNVTTSYFNGVT
+319 IPVSNVTTSYFNGVS

-343 GGSYVSLG
+343 GGSYLSLG

-366 LHLVGVRSFT
+366 LHLVGARTFT
-376 SKASDQEGD
+376 SKSSDQEGD
-385 KNG
+385 K

>member
-9 LCVTAVLA
+9 LCVTVVLA

-37 DWWSIRTADIKLYS
+37 DWWSIRTADIKLYTYNKS
-51 YASNGNI
+51 GIYTSAI
-58 LNTGLTVNPAGWK
+58 PVNSSGWS
-71 EKIYDISPYVPWKSV
+71 EKIYDISPYVSWTSV

-93 TYAQLSHTFT
+93 TYAHLSETFT
-103 PLPNSASMYGIQLQF
+103 ALSADATMYGLQLYF

-133 LLRNSIAFYD
+133 ILRNFIAFYD
-143 DQGAPVSTGTQI
+143 KQGSPISTGTQL
-155 KSVSFGGLNATLE
+155 KSVSFGTLNATLE
-168 DIRIDKDGYD
+168 NVRIGKDGYD
-178 RAIRCLLE
+178 WAIRCLLQ
-186 PTSDVYVQTVSVFFN
+186 PTEDIQVQNVNIIFK

-206 LKPASKIVLDL
+206 TVSASKIVLDL
-217 GFSDCVSYSGELEDA
+217 GFSDCVSYSGELEGA

-247 IQKSLN
+247 IQQSLN

-274 LDAQQG
+274 LDAQQD
-280 DIMSSADRFKAHMPT
+280 DIMSSADRFKVNKPT
-295 GVLPPTGDIP
+295 GVLPATGDIP
-305 TFLWSLVTGITNLK
+305 SFLWAMVTGITNLQ

-343 GGSYVSLG
+343 GGSYLSIG

-366 LHLVGVRSFT
+366 LHLVGARTFT
-376 SKASDQEGD
+376 SKSSDQEGD
-385 KNG
+385 K

>member
-1 MKRRAFAL
+1 MKRRALAL
-9 LCVTAVLA
+9 LCAIVVLA

-37 DWWSIRTADIKLYS
+37 DWWSIRTADIKMYT
-51 YASNGNI
+51 YNKNGI
-58 LNTGLTVNPAGWK
+58 YTSAIPVNSSGWSQ
-71 EKIYDISPYVPWKSV
+71 KIYDISPYVSWTSV

-93 TYAQLSHTFT
+93 TYAHLSETFT
-103 PLPNSASMYGIQLQF
+103 GLSADATMYGLQLYF

-133 LLRNSIAFYD
+133 ILRNSIAFYD
-143 DQGAPVSTGTQI
+143 KQGSPISTGTQL
-155 KSVSFGGLNATLE
+155 KSVSFGSLNATLE
-168 DIRIDKDGYD
+168 DVRIGKDGYD
-178 RAIRCLLE
+178 RAIRCLLQ
-186 PTSDVYVQTVSVFFN
+186 PTEDIQVQNVNIIFK

-206 LKPASKIVLDL
+206 AVSASKIVLDL
-217 GFSDCVSYSGELEDA
+217 GFSDCVSYSGELEGA

-247 IQKSLN
+247 IQQSLN

-274 LDAQQG
+274 LDAQQD
-280 DIMSSADRFKAHMPT
+280 DIMSSADRFKVKKPN
-295 GVLPPTGDIP
+295 GVLPATGDIP
-305 TFLWSLVTGITNLK
+305 SFLWAMVTGITNLQ

-343 GGSYVSLG
+343 GGSYLSIG

-366 LHLVGVRSFT
+366 LHLVGARTFT
-376 SKASDQEGD
+376 SKPSDQEGD
-385 KNG
+385 K

>member
-1 MKRRAFAL
+1 MKRRALAL
-9 LCVTAVLA
+9 LCVTVVLA

-37 DWWSIRTADIKLYS
+37 DWWSIRTADIKMYT
-51 YASNGNI
+51 YNKNGI
-58 LNTGLTVNPAGWK
+58 YTSALPVNSSGWSQ
-71 EKIYDISPYVPWKSV
+71 KIYDISPYVSWTSV

-93 TYAQLSHTFT
+93 TYAHLSETFT
-103 PLPNSASMYGIQLQF
+103 GLSADATMYGLQLYF

-133 LLRNSIAFYD
+133 ILRNSIAFYD
-143 DQGAPVSTGTQI
+143 KHGSPISTGTQL
-155 KSVSFGGLNATLE
+155 KSVSFGSLNATLE
-168 DIRIDKDGYD
+168 DVRIGKDGYD
-178 RAIRCLLE
+178 RAIRCLLQ
-186 PTSDVYVQTVSVFFN
+186 PTEDIQVQNVNIIFK

-206 LKPASKIVLDL
+206 SVSASKIVLDL
-217 GFSDCVSYSGELEDA
+217 GFSDCVSYSGELEGA

-247 IQKSLN
+247 IQQSLN

-274 LDAQQG
+274 LDAQQD
-280 DIMSSADRFKAHMPT
+280 DIMSSADRFKVKKPT
-295 GVLPPTGDIP
+295 GVLPATGDIP
-305 TFLWSLVTGITNLK
+305 SFLWAMVTGITNLQ

-343 GGSYVSLG
+343 GGSYLSIG

-366 LHLVGVRSFT
+366 LHLVGARTFT
-376 SKASDQEGD
+376 SKPSDQEGD
-385 KNG
+385 K